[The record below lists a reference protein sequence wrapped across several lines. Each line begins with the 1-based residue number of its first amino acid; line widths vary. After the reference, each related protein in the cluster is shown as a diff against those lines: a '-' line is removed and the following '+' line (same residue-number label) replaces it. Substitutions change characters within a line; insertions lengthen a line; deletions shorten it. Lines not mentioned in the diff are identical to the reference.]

1 MNTSFDKDKVGTY
14 NVEYTVK
21 DSDGNESSYI
31 ITIEV
36 KEKNQS
42 NDSSMMIITKTTTM
56 MISLMIMI
64 LTKKE

>member
-21 DSDGNESSYI
+21 DLDGNESSYI

-42 NDSSMMIITKTTTM
+42 NDSSMMIITKTTAM

>member
-14 NVEYTVK
+14 NVEYKVK

-42 NDSSMMIITKTTTM
+42 NDSSMMIIIKTTIM
-56 MISLMIMI
+56 IISLMIMI

>member
-42 NDSSMMIITKTTTM
+42 NDSSMMTITKTTAM

>member
-14 NVEYTVK
+14 NVECTVK

-42 NDSSMMIITKTTTM
+42 
-56 MISLMIMI
+56 
-64 LTKKE
+64 